1 MTLMFAMYW
10 TIAGVTTE
18 RPALFDDL
26 NRCLYF
32 AEKID
37 NTEGVSRGQKI
48 FIKAHCEPKW
58 INTK

>member
-1 MTLMFAMYW
+1 MFAMYW

-18 RPALFDDL
+18 RPALFEDL

-48 FIKAHCEPKW
+48 FIKAHC
-58 INTK
+58 